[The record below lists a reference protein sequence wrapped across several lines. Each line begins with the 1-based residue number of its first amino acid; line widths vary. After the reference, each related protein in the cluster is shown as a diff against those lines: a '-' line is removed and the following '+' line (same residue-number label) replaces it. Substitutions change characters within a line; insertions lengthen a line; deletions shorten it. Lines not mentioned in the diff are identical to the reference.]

1 MVNIPLLLMGCG
13 GVGRQLL
20 HHIVSC
26 RPLHSKQGVMLR
38 VVGVCDSKSM
48 VAVPD
53 VLTSH
58 LDDEFLLKLCK
69 VKSSGCQVFSG
80 QEIARKVMEFA
91 ATLRKLSGLAL
102 VDCSASS
109 QTVELL
115 SQAVNLDCCVVLANK
130 KPLTS
135 SLVTESFSG
144 LQHLCYFFAAMDDYD
159 KLVSQPRRIR
169 HESTV
174 GAGLPVISSINRI
187 LSSGD
192 LIFRII
198 GSLSGTLGYVMSE
211 VEGGRPFSVVVNT
224 AKRLGYTEPDYFGHD
239 PLLST
244 RLYELRI
251 VVNKDR
257 GEVFTSNSELRGL
270 MPYLLSDPRD
280 DLSGMDVA
288 RKALILARLLGR
300 RINLDSIKV
309 ESLYPLEMGPDV
321 MPVDEFLSNGL
332 PLLDKDIQN
341 RIVNASSKGK
351 VLRYVVL
358 IEDSRCE
365 VGIQEVAKDSA
376 LGRLKGSDNVLTEI
390 MGIGIAKC
398 CRMMIHRKALK
409 ILFPSTKSLGMTP
422 RFDLPPGLSI
432 SDFSKSWRYIAAA
445 IVNNHWLFKV
455 LEQAMMLRL
464 QESLPTSLIY
474 RTFSDT
480 ELSGLVSRTQKA
492 RLLGT
497 SPLELPNENPTE
509 QVMWSTFISYSIW
522 RVLARPL
529 TS

>member
-13 GVGRQLL
+13 GVGRQLV

-26 RPLHSKQGVMLR
+26 RHLHSKQGVMLR

-69 VKSSGCQVFSG
+69 VKSSGSSLQELGGCQVISG
-80 QEIARKVMEFA
+80 QEIARKVVEFA

-115 SQAVNLDCCVVLANK
+115 GQAVNLDCCVVLANK

-135 SLVTESFSG
+135 SLN
-144 LQHLCYFFAAMDDYD
+144 DYD

-192 LIFRII
+192 PIFRII

-211 VEGGRPFSVVVNT
+211 VEGGRPFSEVVNT
-224 AKRLGYTEPDYFGHD
+224 AKRLGYTEPD
-239 PLLST
+239 
-244 RLYELRI
+244 
-251 VVNKDR
+251 
-257 GEVFTSNSELRGL
+257 
-270 MPYLLSDPRD
+270 PRD
-280 DLSGMDVA
+280 DLGGMDVA

-300 RINLDSIKV
+300 RINLGSIKV
-309 ESLYPLEMGPDV
+309 ESLYPVEMGPDV
-321 MPVDEFLSNGL
+321 MSVDEFLSNGL

-341 RIVNASSKGK
+341 RIDNASSKGK
-351 VLRYVVL
+351 VLRYVCL
-358 IEDSRCE
+358 IEESRCE

-376 LGRLKGSDNVLTEI
+376 LGRLKGSDNVLEI
-390 MGIGIAKC
+390 YSRCYSEQPLVIQGAGAGND
-398 CRMMIHRKALK
+398 
-409 ILFPSTKSLGMTP
+409 TT
-422 RFDLPPGLSI
+422 
-432 SDFSKSWRYIAAA
+432 AA
-445 IVNNHWLFKV
+445 
-455 LEQAMMLRL
+455 
-464 QESLPTSLIY
+464 
-474 RTFSDT
+474 
-480 ELSGLVSRTQKA
+480 G
-492 RLLGT
+492 
-497 SPLELPNENPTE
+497 
-509 QVMWSTFISYSIW
+509 
-522 RVLARPL
+522 VLADILDIQDLFRH
-529 TS
+529 